1 MLQYI
6 YMAKRREARISWE
19 IEEYNHR
26 EKNPDWFW
34 ALGVVAIA
42 GAAIAFV
49 YNDGLFGVLIIL
61 SAIILGY
68 YAYREPDLI
77 EISINEEG
85 ILVRSY
91 LYTFTTIKG
100 FAIDEHELGNHLL
113 IETSRGFTPIISIA
127 LPESLDTD
135 GLYDLLIEKIP
146 EKPLKESN
154 THRILEHLGF

>member
-1 MLQYI
+1 
-6 YMAKRREARISWE
+6 MAKSREARISWE
-19 IEEYNHR
+19 IAEYNHR
-26 EKNPDWFW
+26 EKSPDWFW

-49 YNDGLFGVLIIL
+49 FSDPLFGILIIL

-68 YAYREPDLI
+68 YAYREPNI
-77 EISINEEG
+77 IQIAINEDG
-85 ILVRSY
+85 VLVKNY
-91 LYTFTTIKG
+91 LYPFTTIKG

-113 IETSRGFTPIISIA
+113 IETSREFTPVISIA

-154 THRILEHLGF
+154 SHRILEHLGF